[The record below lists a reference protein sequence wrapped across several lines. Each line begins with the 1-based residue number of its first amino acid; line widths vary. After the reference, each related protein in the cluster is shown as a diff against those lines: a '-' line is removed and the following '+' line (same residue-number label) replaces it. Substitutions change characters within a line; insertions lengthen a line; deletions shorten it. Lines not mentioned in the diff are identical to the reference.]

1 MTPKNWC
8 YVVKQAY
15 LCIRGLVNSAVSRN
29 FCHFM
34 SSFAVM
40 VESVEACVKLVRIVI
55 FGFYFI
61 A

>member
-1 MTPKNWC
+1 MTPRSGCN
-8 YVVKQAY
+8 VVEQAC
-15 LCIRGLVNSAVSRN
+15 LCIRCLVNSAVSRN

-40 VESVEACVKLVRIVI
+40 LESVEACVKLVCIVI
-55 FGFYFI
+55 FGFYFN

>member
-1 MTPKNWC
+1 MYPAISKFC
-8 YVVKQAY
+8 D
-15 LCIRGLVNSAVSRN
+15 SRN

-40 VESVEACVKLVRIVI
+40 VESVAACVKLVRIVI
-55 FGFYFI
+55 FGFYFN